1 MTGPTRPFR
10 DEPEEVE
17 ESNDDRRLL
26 ALLALALLVIL
37 GAGIGT
43 IAFPGTGPDEEPT
56 PTPAPVTITPTTA
69 TPTPTPGAGPPAATV
84 TPAATATPTA
94 TPTAVDTATPT
105 ETRRDDRDEADVNDD
120 DDDDRDSDDDSPSR
134 IDLTADGS
142 TVLVAAS
149 ELAPGH
155 SGQNAVTFEN
165 AGDASGR
172 LLVNDTVVVDHENG
186 LLDPEKA
193 VGDDATTGELSGALE
208 VRLFVTYADGTTEY
222 LFGSASQYV
231 TLQSLDGADRSSTET
246 LGAGEQATV
255 TFEWRLPT
263 STGNEVQSDGVEFD
277 VDFVLRQTA

>member
-69 TPTPTPGAGPPAATV
+69 TPTPTPGAGPPAAT
-84 TPAATATPTA
+84 ATPTA

-105 ETRRDDRDEADVNDD
+105 ETRRDDDD
-120 DDDDRDSDDDSPSR
+120 DDSEDKNDRDNDDDSPSR
-134 IDLTADGS
+134 VDLTADGS
-142 TVLVAAS
+142 TVLVDAVG
-149 ELAPGH
+149 LAPGH

-186 LLDPEKA
+186 LLNPEKA
-193 VGDDATTGELSGALE
+193 VGDDATTGELSSALE
-208 VRLFVTYADGTTEY
+208 VRLSVSHADGTTEY
-222 LFGSASQYV
+222 LFGSSSDYV
-231 TLQSLDGADRSSTET
+231 TLRSLDGEDRASTET
-246 LGAGEQATV
+246 LGGGEQATV